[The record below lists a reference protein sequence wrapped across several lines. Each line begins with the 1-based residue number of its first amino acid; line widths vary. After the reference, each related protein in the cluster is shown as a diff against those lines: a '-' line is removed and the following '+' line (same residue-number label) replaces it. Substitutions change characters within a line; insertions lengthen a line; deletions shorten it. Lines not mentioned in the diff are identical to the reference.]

1 MTKIADAQNGA
12 CEECDAQPNEQV
24 LIASTPLE
32 GRESPS
38 MVLIAPWGEVRS
50 GNGTF
55 VVDEDAGQAALKAF
69 RAHGTDLPIDYE
81 HQSLGG
87 AYASPNGQAPAA
99 GWIRELAVVQ
109 PVQADGGE
117 PGLFAQVEW
126 TEAARARL
134 SAREYRYLS
143 PVVIVRT
150 SDRRVVAVHSVALT
164 NKPAIVGM
172 KPIVNRE
179 PIANR
184 IEPDGGQTVPDAA
197 DGACAQAVEDN
208 ASSGGDLM
216 SRLRGRLDLDEE
228 ADEADEAAVLG
239 AAVERIDALCEELA
253 RLKADRKVAEAM
265 QAGVLSGAQREWA
278 MALAMK
284 DPNAF
289 DAWAASAPPVIATG
303 RTDPPGENGEAMRG
317 RRVTVIN
324 KARCEYEQ
332 QDRTN
337 RAVCSQR
344 AWINQALREHGLGRL
359 TEEEVRAGRIRS
371 Q

>member
-99 GWIRELAVVQ
+99 GWIRELAVVSPAQ
-109 PVQADGGE
+109 SDGGE
-117 PGLFAQVEW
+117 AGLFAQVEW

-150 SDRRVVAVHSVALT
+150 SDRRVVALHSVALT

-172 KPIVNRE
+172 KPIVNRQSTTN
-179 PIANR
+179 PI
-184 IEPDGGQTVPDAA
+184 ESDAEQVVDDASA
-197 DGACAQAVEDN
+197 DTGTN
-208 ASSGGDLM
+208 AAESDINKSGIDMSSLCE
-216 SRLRGRLDLDEE
+216 RLGLDEVAGE
-228 ADEADEAAVLG
+228 VVVLA
-239 AAVERIDALCEELA
+239 AAVERIDALCDELA

-317 RRVTVIN
+317 RRANVIC

-337 RAVCSQR
+337 RTICSQR

-371 Q
+371 E